1 MPSVEKLLARMRNSQ
16 TNVKFTDLAKVCDHY
31 FGPARNRGGSHR
43 TYRTP
48 WQGDPRVNIQ
58 NDHGNAK
65 PYQVTQVLTAIDKIT
80 KEDDEA

>member
-1 MPSVEKLLARMRNSQ
+1 MPRIEKILAQMRNNSA
-16 TNVKFTDLAKVCDHY
+16 NVKFADLVKVCDHH

-48 WQGDPRVNIQ
+48 RQGDPRVNIQ

-65 PYQVTQVLTAIDKIT
+65 PYQATQVLAAIDKIK
-80 KEDDEA
+80 KEEA